1 MGSTSS
7 PRMRVFVIFCALV
20 SIAIAGA
27 KGKGGKGGKVD
38 KDGKGGNGGKS
49 KDEESMATMMG
60 GKDEMMQEMM
70 DEEGLCLSNDQVHMM
85 CGIGTK
91 LQEKMEAALKQC
103 VPPEMM
109 AATMEDMQDT
119 SMTPASKL
127 LSSGRAFDFDEP
139 SERGS
144 RKKVLKGKKKT
155 KKTKESKESK
165 QNKKPAL
172 KGKKGKKG
180 KKQNKS
186 KDSKNPSK
194 PSDFKSC
201 EASCPSLDEM
211 RASAMEEMKTE
222 LCVLNAI
229 GWMDDEGNMMQDVE
243 DADMAEFPEAVREAL
258 SEAKIKDCAEVAT
271 AAKMEAMMKDKK
283 FQKKYGACFENEC
296 YSEEDMEAMTEMLE
310 MMAGMQCWD
319 RAFTKACKGHIK
331 ENLMNMA
338 SNVLMGK

>member
-1 MGSTSS
+1 MGTLSTNR

-27 KGKGGKGGKVD
+27 KGKGGKGRKDGKD
-38 KDGKGGNGGKS
+38 GKNGKGGNGGKS
-49 KDEESMATMMG
+49 KGEESMATMMG

-91 LQEKMEAALKQC
+91 LQEKMDAALKQC

-109 AATMEDMQDT
+109 AASMEDMQDT
-119 SMTPASKL
+119 SMTPAIKL

-144 RKKVLKGKKKT
+144 KRKMKK
-155 KKTKESKESK
+155 KKTKESKK
-165 QNKKPAL
+165 QNKKPA
-172 KGKKGKKG
+172 KPSKKG

-186 KDSKNPSK
+186 KNSKKPSK

-201 EASCPSLDEM
+201 EASCPSMDEM
-211 RASAMEEMKTE
+211 RASAMEEIKTE

-229 GWMDDEGNMMQDVE
+229 GWMDDEGNMKQDVE
-243 DADMAEFPEAVREAL
+243 DADMAEFPEAVREAV
-258 SEAKIKDCAEVAT
+258 SEVKIKDCAEVAT

-296 YSEEDMEAMTEMLE
+296 YSEEDREAMAKMME

-319 RAFTKACKGHIK
+319 RAFTKACTGHIK

-338 SNVLMGK
+338 SSMLNGK

>member
-1 MGSTSS
+1 MGTLSTSS
-7 PRMRVFVIFCALV
+7 PRMRVLVIFCALV

-27 KGKGGKGGKVD
+27 KGKGKGKG
-38 KDGKGGNGGKS
+38 KG
-49 KDEESMATMMG
+49 EESMTTMMG
-60 GKDEMMQEMM
+60 GKDEMMREMM

-109 AATMEDMQDT
+109 AAPMEDMQDQ
-119 SMTPASKL
+119 SMTPTTKL
-127 LSSGRAFDFDEP
+127 LSSGRAFTLDEP
-139 SERGS
+139 AE
-144 RKKVLKGKKKT
+144 RKKKKK
-155 KKTKESKESK
+155 S
-165 QNKKPAL
+165 NKKM
-172 KGKKGKKG
+172 KKKSKKDKTSKKE
-180 KKQNKS
+180 KKQKS
-186 KDSKNPSK
+186 KKSKKPSK
-194 PSDFKSC
+194 PSGFKSC

-222 LCVLNAI
+222 LCVLNEI
-229 GWMDDEGNMMQDVE
+229 GWMDEEGNMMQDVE
-243 DADMAEFPEAVREAL
+243 DADMAEFPEAVRVAVR
-258 SEAKIKDCAEVAT
+258 EAKIKDCAEVAT

-296 YSEEDMEAMTEMLE
+296 YSEEDMEAMTKMME

-319 RAFTKACKGHIK
+319 RAFTKACTGHIK

-338 SNVLMGK
+338 SNVLNGK

>member
-1 MGSTSS
+1 
-7 PRMRVFVIFCALV
+7 MRVVVIFCALV
-20 SIAIAGA
+20 SIAIAG
-27 KGKGGKGGKVD
+27 GKGGEG
-38 KDGKGGNGGKS
+38 
-49 KDEESMATMMG
+49 EESMTTMMG

-70 DEEGLCLSNDQVHMM
+70 DEKEGLCLSNDQVHMM

-91 LQEKMEAALKQC
+91 LQEKMDAALKQC

-109 AATMEDMQDT
+109 SATMEDMQDS
-119 SMTPASKL
+119 SMTPAIKV
-127 LSSGRAFDFDEP
+127 LSSGRAFTLDEP
-139 SERGS
+139 AERK
-144 RKKVLKGKKKT
+144 RKENPNKKMKKK
-155 KKTKESKESK
+155 SK
-165 QNKKPAL
+165 
-172 KGKKGKKG
+172 
-180 KKQNKS
+180 KS
-186 KDSKNPSK
+186 KKPSK
-194 PSDFKSC
+194 PSGFKSC

-229 GWMDDEGNMMQDVE
+229 GWMDEEGNMKQDVE
-243 DADMAEFPEAVREAL
+243 DADMAEFPEAVREAV

-296 YSEEDMEAMTEMLE
+296 YSEEDMEAMTKMME

-319 RAFTKACKGHIK
+319 RAFTKACTGHIK

-338 SNVLMGK
+338 SNVGK